1 MLEANKKQVPLKTLI
16 QKYELIM
23 SIKYQETKRKSYKT
37 VTEIYWPEWQ
47 TSKNDVYIYEYQ

>member
-23 SIKYQETKRKSYKT
+23 SIKYQETKRKPYKT
-37 VTEIYWPEWQ
+37 VTEIYWPE
-47 TSKNDVYIYEYQ
+47 